1 MAKTRDCIYES
12 SPTMRRLQRGVR
24 RPQCGLTSAEYSV
37 RNQPSVIF
45 KVIVTN
51 ANWTQG
57 HAHLN
62 AVLRCLYAFC
72 QLGLSRK
79 ELAHVFIIGNW
90 IRVFESTG
98 TFERAQT
105 NGSKTFTVEH

>member
-51 ANWTQG
+51 ANWTRSPQCCT
-57 HAHLN
+57 ALPVR
-62 AVLRCLYAFC
+62 VLSAWIVSKGACPRVHHR
-72 QLGLSRK
+72 QLDSGL
-79 ELAHVFIIGNW
+79 
-90 IRVFESTG
+90 
-98 TFERAQT
+98 
-105 NGSKTFTVEH
+105 